1 MIFGLSSMVSKLAV
15 ATKLSAV
22 SSMIACC
29 NLTYVY
35 TWDAAT
41 RSIKASYYNGENASS
56 IAVEQDDLKNA
67 HDIRL
72 ICTNEYVV
80 LTVNGHDKDYV
91 YNSCL
96 IVYDADLKTEFS
108 RTTHPRSSRIVAHA
122 TKDSLYILTCS
133 NSLKESLY
141 KRGLVRFL
149 STKKFDYEG
158 VQSTVRGND
167 RYLVLAT
174 TTSENRNNSL
184 VTVIDLETD
193 KSKII
198 YVYGKFTT
206 MILGKDYVY
215 FQHDS
220 TLSRCPLAT
229 AASQPITFMGNLD
242 IYRHYGSGQFSPEQ
256 EYYICQSDKETVNVL
271 ADGEEVLSYNF
282 GKKGGWKLIGHYL
295 FIVDSEPVFLHGKKD
310 GWVLFDLSKSKPADV
325 FFQVK
330 ADGFTLESMVL
341 EPCALRLEGSKTRY
355 LPLPGKTIPQLRA
368 LTTMGMLSDY
378 FEVFSRYDPIEM
390 GLSHSHDVMG
400 DVLESLYDD
409 QISSDAWNDIL
420 HALSSTYYFGHLN
433 TTDFERGFAILLALE
448 DPYIMALMFI
458 AYGEGLWGVPQDGE
472 KALMYYQGADRA
484 TIRRYYRDK

>member
-1 MIFGLSSMVSKLAV
+1 MIFGLSLFLPKLAA

-22 SSMIACC
+22 TTMIACC
-29 NLTYVY
+29 NLTYIY
-35 TWDAAT
+35 TWDATT
-41 RSIKASYYNGENASS
+41 RSIKASYHNGESASS
-56 IAVEQDDLKNA
+56 IGVEQDDLKNA

-72 ICTNEYVV
+72 LCTNEYVV
-80 LTVNGHDKDYV
+80 LTGTAHDKDYV
-91 YNSCL
+91 YNSFL
-96 IVYDADLKTEFS
+96 IVYDADLKTNFY
-108 RTTHPRSSRIVAHA
+108 RATHERSSRIVAHI

-133 NSLKESLY
+133 NGLKESLY

-193 KSKII
+193 KSKVI
-198 YVYGKFTT
+198 YVYRKFTN

-229 AASQPITFMGNLD
+229 AESQPITFMGNFD
-242 IYRHYGSGQFSPEQ
+242 NYRYYHLGQFSPEQ
-256 EYYICQSDKETVNVL
+256 EYYICQSDKETVKVL
-271 ADGEEVLSYNF
+271 EDGEEVLSYNF
-282 GKKGGWKLIGHYL
+282 GKNGGWKLIGHYL
-295 FIVDSEPVFLHGKKD
+295 FIVDGIRIFDKKEN
-310 GWVLFDLSKSKPADV
+310 WLLYDLSKPNPDDV

-330 ADGFTLESMVL
+330 ADDFTLESMVL

-355 LPLPGKTIPQLRA
+355 LPLPGKSIPQLRA

-378 FEVFSRYDPIEM
+378 FEVFARYEPIKI
-390 GLSHSHDVMG
+390 GLSHPHDVMG
-400 DVLESLYDD
+400 DVLESFYDD
-409 QISSDAWNDIL
+409 QISSDAWNDVL
-420 HALSSTYYFGHLN
+420 LALSSTYYFGHLN

-458 AYGEGLWGVPQDGE
+458 AYGEGLWGLPQDDG
-472 KALMYYQGADRA
+472 KALLYYQGADRA
-484 TIRRYYRDK
+484 TIRRFYMNK